1 MEVAYG
7 AQCAIGSRATVGNL
21 ACSIC
26 TLTAIAPAAPPAPHS
41 RVGTGRPPRSYPRR
55 PPHGC
60 PRCCREGAL
69 GSPRVAW
76 RESYP
81 SGVSTRLRGPTR
93 VAPWASLASLR
104 VTPPD
109 ASRTC
114 LHHLIDVP
122 QSPLRGP
129 PCYEPSVVE
138 IAPHIMVDSAIRFGR
153 PVIEG
158 TRVPV
163 DVVVGQVAAG
173 RSVEQIADDYDLT
186 REQVL
191 AALTYAA
198 KMVAD
203 ETIRAVG

>member
-1 MEVAYG
+1 
-7 AQCAIGSRATVGNL
+7 
-21 ACSIC
+21 
-26 TLTAIAPAAPPAPHS
+26 
-41 RVGTGRPPRSYPRR
+41 
-55 PPHGC
+55 
-60 PRCCREGAL
+60 
-69 GSPRVAW
+69 
-76 RESYP
+76 
-81 SGVSTRLRGPTR
+81 
-93 VAPWASLASLR
+93 
-104 VTPPD
+104 
-109 ASRTC
+109 
-114 LHHLIDVP
+114 
-122 QSPLRGP
+122 
-129 PCYEPSVVE
+129 VVE